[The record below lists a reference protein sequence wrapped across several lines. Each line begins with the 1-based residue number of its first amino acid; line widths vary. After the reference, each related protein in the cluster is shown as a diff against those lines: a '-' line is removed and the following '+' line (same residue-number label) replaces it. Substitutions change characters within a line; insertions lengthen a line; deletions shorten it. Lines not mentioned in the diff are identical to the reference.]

1 MGAAQ
6 EGEVN
11 CLSYLTEKG
20 ANVNTKNEDGN
31 TALMYAT
38 QGGKTE
44 CLDVLMEK
52 GAYLNTQKYST
63 SGACIISPC
72 TDVNATGWVSA
83 APRPCFPAAALT
95 ACGPAAAPLRSSA
108 TQPLCS
114 RLVTAA
120 STGKTASTV
129 SSQRVPA

>member
-1 MGAAQ
+1 M
-6 EGEVN
+6 
-11 CLSYLTEKG
+11 
-20 ANVNTKNEDGN
+20 NTKNEDGN

-44 CLDVLMEK
+44 CLDILMEK

>member
-20 ANVNTKNEDGN
+20 ANVNTQNEDGN
-31 TALMYAT
+31 TALIYAA

-44 CLDVLMEK
+44 CLEILMAK
-52 GAYLNTQKYST
+52 GANLNTQKYPT
-63 SGACIISPC
+63 SGTSLPVPLIGYPTSPC

-83 APRPCFPAAALT
+83 AHRPCLSAAAH
-95 ACGPAAAPLRSSA
+95 
-108 TQPLCS
+108 
-114 RLVTAA
+114 
-120 STGKTASTV
+120 
-129 SSQRVPA
+129 